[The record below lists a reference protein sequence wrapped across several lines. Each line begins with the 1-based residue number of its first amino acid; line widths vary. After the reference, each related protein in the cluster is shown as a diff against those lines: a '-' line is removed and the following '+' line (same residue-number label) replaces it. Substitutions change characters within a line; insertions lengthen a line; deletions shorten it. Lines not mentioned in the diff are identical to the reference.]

1 MSVERT
7 ERPSP
12 YRVGLAVAIL
22 SVTLY
27 NLLARRAKN
36 ILLQWDIRHEKQLH

>member
-12 YRVGLAVAIL
+12 YRVGLAVAIRTFL
-22 SVTLY
+22 RR
-27 NLLARRAKN
+27 NGWCIAKDQELLVYVR
-36 ILLQWDIRHEKQLH
+36 